1 MRRKQKNMGSKGRWV
16 SASHWLHHRRQAVQ
30 SAVSGEKI
38 GERVSSRKVA
48 ISRMAKRMW
57 GEKHENEKRFNL
69 KKETERRI
77 GAFRQGLIFKGK
89 KRLARQAVAADE
101 AEKKK
106 RKLYFKSLQLRDEA
120 VEGPRGALPTFENM
134 VVLNPVGDKLRDVV
148 KKRGSK
154 LVTSMSKVTAVLQKD
169 ALKPNMTASFF
180 AFLKGVYVASHK
192 YFQTK
197 GKRGL
202 LIPYKLSKELL
213 VGSPTPS
220 SWRISKR

>member
-77 GAFRQGLIFKGK
+77 LILNLEVLLLESTSPTGC
-89 KRLARQAVAADE
+89 QVN
-101 AEKKK
+101 
-106 RKLYFKSLQLRDEA
+106 S
-120 VEGPRGALPTFENM
+120 ALPF
-134 VVLNPVGDKLRDVV
+134 VALDQVLSLANKLMGLD
-148 KKRGSK
+148 
-154 LVTSMSKVTAVLQKD
+154 
-169 ALKPNMTASFF
+169 LKP
-180 AFLKGVYVASHK
+180 
-192 YFQTK
+192 
-197 GKRGL
+197 
-202 LIPYKLSKELL
+202 
-213 VGSPTPS
+213 
-220 SWRISKR
+220 ISLYPCQAES